1 MLVPMVIQ
9 RTSDGERSMD
19 IFSRLLEERVIML
32 TGQVSDEMSSLICA
46 QLLYLE
52 NQDANK
58 DIHVYINSPGGSV
71 TAGLA
76 MYDTMKHVKPD
87 ITTVVT
93 GMAASMGSFLAACG
107 GTKGKR
113 FMLPMAE
120 NMIHQPL
127 GGFQGQSSDIDIHAK
142 HILRTR
148 ERLERIYAECTGR
161 TYEEVN
167 KACERDNYMTAEE
180 AVEFGLADQIMY
192 PSDMKS

>member
-1 MLVPMVIQ
+1 MVIQ